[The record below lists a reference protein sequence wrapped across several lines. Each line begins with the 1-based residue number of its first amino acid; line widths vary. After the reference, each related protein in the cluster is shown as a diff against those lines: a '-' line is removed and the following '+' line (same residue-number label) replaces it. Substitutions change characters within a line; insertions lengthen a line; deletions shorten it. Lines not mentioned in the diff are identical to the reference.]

1 LSKKQQ
7 KKSSKIKRF
16 FIIGLVAIIII
27 AVVIGNL
34 MQSKSDATTVE
45 SEVVSRQTIVHK
57 VNASGKVQPATEVKI
72 SATISA
78 WITDITVE
86 EGDFVESGQHLISL
100 DEKRYQAALE
110 QSNSSVK
117 SARARLKQVK
127 SQRKRVESLYEQKLV
142 SDEELETIIAQY
154 ELAESQLEQSEAA
167 RISSQDEL
175 EKTRILAP
183 QTGTVTKV
191 NKEVGEMALGSV
203 FQADV
208 LMTVADLTNMEVEV
222 DVNENDVISIAYGDT
237 SEIEID
243 AFQDTVF
250 YGVVSEIAHVAETQ
264 GIGTQ
269 EQVTNFKV
277 KVRMI
282 DIPEGI
288 RPGMSATANIITD
301 IRDSVIA
308 IPIQSLTV
316 RPEGADKV
324 LADAKGKKKD
334 RTKRRDDREPSE
346 RNTGKQVMEEIVFV
360 LENELENTGEKRRP
374 LKKDEYYTLIRPVK
388 IGISSETHY
397 EVLSGLSDG
406 EKIVIGGYRAISR
419 ELKHQSV
426 VIDESDN
433 GPQVDADDNDSN

>member
-34 MQSKSDATTVE
+34 IQSKSDATTVE

-117 SARARLKQVK
+117 SAHARLKQVK

>member
-117 SARARLKQVK
+117 SAHARLKQVK